1 MLNFKRELQTINIV
15 TIAVKSRL
23 CQDMVELAK
32 YAEEKSAA
40 RTSKRFALAAKKKIK
55 DGRERHLTT
64 RWYFLNLKDVLTMP
78 NTEQG

>member
-32 YAEEKSAA
+32 YAEEKS
-40 RTSKRFALAAKKKIK
+40 TAKHEK
-55 DGRERHLTT
+55 DLH
-64 RWYFLNLKDVLTMP
+64 
-78 NTEQG
+78 